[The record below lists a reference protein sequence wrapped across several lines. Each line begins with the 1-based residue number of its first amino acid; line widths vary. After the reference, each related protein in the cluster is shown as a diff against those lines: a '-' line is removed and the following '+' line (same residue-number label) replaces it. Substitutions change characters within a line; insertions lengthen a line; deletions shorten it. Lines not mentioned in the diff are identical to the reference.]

1 MSVSHRNARQ
11 SAGTAPRRELSVYD
25 GRNLLGHVREEGG
38 RCRATTWP
46 DGRDLG
52 EFPNRKAAADAI
64 GAGQPREL
72 SILVSAPGR
81 KSR

>member
-1 MSVSHRNARQ
+1 MGSSVLASRHDF
-11 SAGTAPRRELSVYD
+11 SIYD

-38 RCRATTWP
+38 RCRASTWP